1 VHVAVVIAA
10 VGAVVAGCGLDTRPL
25 DERFDDAPPAA
36 TTSVAAATTS
46 TASPSAAPRSAAAGA
61 TRPSAPPTVT
71 DAAATAL
78 ALPAATLGSDGLV
91 VSGNAGPITAP
102 VGPVCGQTVLPSPA
116 SGRQIGTTSQS
127 GLSRLVQQVLADDGV
142 VARVRATSCPVTGFP
157 EAPAASGVDSQWA
170 WCEDLGDGR
179 EACGVAL
186 AADGTAVVLR
196 LDTTSDRAREV
207 TARLATAAAQRLAN
221 A

>member
-1 VHVAVVIAA
+1 MIAA

-25 DERFDDAPPAA
+25 DERFEDAPPTT
-36 TTSVAAATTS
+36 TTSVATTTS
-46 TASPSAAPRSAAAGA
+46 SPSAAPRSATASA
-61 TRPSAPPTVT
+61 TRSSAPPTVT
-71 DAAATAL
+71 DATTAAL
-78 ALPAATLGSDGLV
+78 ALPAATLGADGLSV
-91 VSGNAGPITAP
+91 GGNAGPITAP
-102 VGPVCGQTVLPSPA
+102 VGPVCGQTTLPPSP
-116 SGRQIGTTSQS
+116 SGREITTTSQS

-142 VARVRATSCPVTGFP
+142 VDRLRETSCPVTGFP
-157 EAPAASGVDSQWA
+157 EAPAASGADSRWA
-170 WCEDLGDGR
+170 WCEDLGGDR
-179 EACGVAL
+179 EACGVVL